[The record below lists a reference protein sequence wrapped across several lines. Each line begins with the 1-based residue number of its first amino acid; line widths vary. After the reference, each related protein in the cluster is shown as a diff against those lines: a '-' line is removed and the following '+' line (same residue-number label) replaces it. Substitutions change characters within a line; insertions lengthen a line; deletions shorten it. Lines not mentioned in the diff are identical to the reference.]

1 MQLIN
6 INVVSLKCFFRFIKV
21 RITLLF
27 NVLHIRYDKI
37 LTCTSA
43 TYSCYCRKVGAILL
57 SCVDIETDCSHMY
70 EDIINF
76 KIATENICDVNLKP
90 CLAYMETLCKGNL
103 KTLNKSLVFSAYPQ
117 TIIFNKCN

>member
-70 EDIINF
+70 EDIVNF
-76 KIATENICDVNLKP
+76 KIATENICDVTLSHVLPIWK
-90 CLAYMETLCKGNL
+90 LYAKET
-103 KTLNKSLVFSAYPQ
+103 
-117 TIIFNKCN
+117 